1 MSDVERE
8 DEEVVE
14 ATITEPLTEEEL
26 AAIPQNEPTGIRV
39 GWGDEPK
46 TDVCPT
52 CHGKGT
58 YPVEAFTP
66 PDDAGERQVYTID
79 QPCTV
84 CYGTGKIQVI

>member
-26 AAIPQNEPTGIRV
+26 AAIPQNEPGGIRV

-46 TDVCPT
+46 TAVCDT
-52 CHGKGT
+52 CQGEGS
-58 YPVEAFTP
+58 YPIEAFTA
-66 PDDAGERQVYTID
+66 PDENGEREKIIVD
-79 QPCTV
+79 QECTV
-84 CYGTGKIQVI
+84 CYGTGKVQVI